1 MYETLIP
8 IAFGSTTAITGIL
21 WLNAKTQLL
30 TMTQARNG
38 LASENLGLRFDLEAC
53 ARQCDNR
60 RDEIVTKR
68 AEIKTLTSK
77 LTKAEA
83 RAVAAEIERDALI
96 SVGNAIAKVKA
107 PKAPAAKVRSDAAP
121 KPAAKRAF
129 RAKAGAK

>member
-83 RAVAAEIERDALI
+83 RAVAAEIERDALK
-96 SVGNAIAKVKA
+96 SKLLAKVKA

>member
-83 RAVAAEIERDALI
+83 RAVAAEIERDALK
-96 SVGNAIAKVKA
+96 SKLLVNVKA

>member
-38 LASENLGLRFDLEAC
+38 LASENLGLRFDLETC

-83 RAVAAEIERDALI
+83 RAVAAEIERDALK
-96 SVGNAIAKVKA
+96 SKLLAKVKA